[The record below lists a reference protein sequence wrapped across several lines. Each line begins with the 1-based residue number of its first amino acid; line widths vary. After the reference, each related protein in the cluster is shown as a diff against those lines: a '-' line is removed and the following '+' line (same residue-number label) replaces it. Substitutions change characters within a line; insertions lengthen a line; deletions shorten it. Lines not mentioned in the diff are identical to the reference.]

1 MAKALDFNY
10 MFKNRSSHCGNR
22 ASSLSVLSGHKFDTT
37 PGTMSRLKDPVL
49 PKLQCRSQLWCRS
62 QVWFRSDPW
71 PKKSMCHRAAQKGK
85 ERKKRG
91 RERDNERE
99 EEAKKGQKTIYYK

>member
-1 MAKALDFNY
+1 MVHWTLPRLCSARTWVPHLAWP
-10 MFKNRSSHCGNR
+10 
-22 ASSLSVLSGHKFDTT
+22 SG
-37 PGTMSRLKDPVL
+37 LKDPAL
-49 PKLQCRSQLWCRS
+49 LQLWHRL